1 MTQSKRRTLT
11 ARSHRFAALLI
22 GLILCAFA
30 PLSSFAQMPANE
42 LEGTWRMVSQERVYP
57 DSSVDR
63 SDEWGANYKI
73 LNSTHFAWGRE
84 TKDGQE
90 VLAGGGRYEY
100 HQDKDAYIEHIEYH
114 SDPGFQDITIR
125 FTARVEGDTWIHI
138 GDVSSY
144 QLKEV
149 WKRVDP
155 DDARQETE
163 NNSPLGA
170 AENGQL

>member
-1 MTQSKRRTLT
+1 M
-11 ARSHRFAALLI
+11 

-30 PLSSFAQMPANE
+30 PLSVFAQMPSNK

-57 DSSVDR
+57 DSTVDR

-100 HQDKDAYIEHIEYH
+100 HPEENVYIEHIEYH

-155 DDARQETE
+155 DEARQETE
-163 NNSPLGA
+163 RNSPLGA
-170 AENGQL
+170 AENGQP